1 MNDENYAVRAINLE
15 KHFPVRS
22 GGLFKREQKVVK
34 AVDGVSL
41 EISKGET
48 LGLAGESGCGKTTTS
63 KLLLNL
69 YPLTGGQA
77 LCNGVDI
84 TTLKGVKLREF
95 RRNAQMIFQDPYES
109 LNPRFNVRVTLEE
122 PLIIHKMGNE
132 EERLQ
137 QIISIMEEVGLN
149 PVDQFLDR
157 FPHEL
162 SGGQRQRV
170 AIARALILE
179 PDFLIADEPVSMLD
193 LSIRAGILKLLQK
206 LIEKKQIAGLCV
218 SHDLSLLRYL
228 CKRTAIMY
236 LGRIVETGPT
246 ESLIKNRYHPYTE
259 ALLDAVPHPDPDKK
273 YSLDKIKGEIPSAS
287 NIPKGCRFSSRC
299 VKAMEICFH
308 QPPQAI
314 TIEKDHWV
322 ECHLYKSKRS

>member
-1 MNDENYAVRAINLE
+1 MTNEDYAVKAVDLK
-15 KHFPVRS
+15 KHFPIRS
-22 GGLFKREQKVVK
+22 GGFFKREQQVVK
-34 AVDGVSL
+34 AVDGVSF
-41 EISKGET
+41 EISKSET

-69 YPLTGGQA
+69 YPLTSGQA
-77 LCNGVDI
+77 YCDGIDI
-84 TTLKGVKLREF
+84 TSLKGSQLREF

-109 LNPRFNVRVTLEE
+109 LNPRFNVKVTLEE
-122 PLIIHKMGNE
+122 PLIIHKIGDE
-132 EERLQ
+132 QERHQ
-137 QIISIMEEVGLN
+137 RIVTTMEEVGLV
-149 PVDQFLDR
+149 PADQFLER
-157 FPHEL
+157 YPHEL

-179 PDFLIADEPVSMLD
+179 PRFLIADEPVSMLD

-206 LIEKKQIAGLCV
+206 LIEEKEIAGLCI

-236 LGRIVETGPT
+236 LGRIVEIGPT

-273 YSLDKIKGEIPSAS
+273 YRLDKIKGEIPSAS

-299 VKAMEICFH
+299 VKAMDICYQ
-308 QPPQAI
+308 QPPRAI
-314 TIEKDHWV
+314 AIEENHWV
-322 ECHLYKSKRS
+322 ECHLYLSKRS

>member
-1 MNDENYAVRAINLE
+1 MIEENYAVRAVNLE
-15 KHFPVRS
+15 KHFPVSS
-22 GGLFKREQKVVK
+22 GGFFNRNQQVVK

-41 EISKGET
+41 EISKAET

-69 YPLTGGQA
+69 YPLTGGKA
-77 LCNGVDI
+77 YCNGVDI
-84 TTLKGVKLREF
+84 STLKGKDLKSF

-122 PLIIHKMGNE
+122 PLIIHKMGDE
-132 EERLQ
+132 AERHQ
-137 QIISIMEEVGLN
+137 RIISIMNEVGLK
-149 PVDQFLDR
+149 PAEQFLER

-246 ESLIKNRYHPYTE
+246 ESLIQKRYHPYTE

-273 YSLDKIKGEIPSAS
+273 YCLDKIKGEIPSAS
-287 NIPKGCRFSSRC
+287 NIPEGCRFSSRC
-299 VKAMEICFH
+299 FKAMEICFH
-308 QPPQAI
+308 QPPRPVVVD
-314 TIEKDHWV
+314 ENHWV
-322 ECHLYKSKRS
+322 ECHLYMSNRS